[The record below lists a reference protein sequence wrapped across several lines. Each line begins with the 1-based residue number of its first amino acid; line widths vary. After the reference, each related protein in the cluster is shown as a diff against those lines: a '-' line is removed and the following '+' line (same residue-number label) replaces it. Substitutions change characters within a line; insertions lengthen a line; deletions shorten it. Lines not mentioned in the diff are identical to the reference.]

1 MIKHTALR
9 PHENV
14 QRINDGVRNVLQFER
29 DFKLSSFGT
38 EVDEQM
44 AVIPGKF
51 CILYLNVRYFMTS
64 CFLTFLFFFYK
75 LVF

>member
-9 PHENV
+9 FHENV
-14 QRINDGVRNVLQFER
+14 QRTNDGIRKVLQFER

-44 AVIPGKF
+44 TVIPGKF
-51 CILYLNVRYFMTS
+51 CILL
-64 CFLTFLFFFYK
+64 L
-75 LVF
+75 